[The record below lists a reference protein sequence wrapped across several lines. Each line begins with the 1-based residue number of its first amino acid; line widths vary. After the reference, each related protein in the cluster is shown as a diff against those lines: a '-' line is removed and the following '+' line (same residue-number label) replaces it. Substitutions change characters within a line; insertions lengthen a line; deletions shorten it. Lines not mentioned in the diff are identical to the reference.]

1 MLLML
6 NGKSNSAIVAEGDI
20 RRNEQPRDCVCFFC
34 SSRNKPNNWDKKC
47 FLTVL
52 QRRKDKVTI
61 TNSLN

>member
-34 SSRNKPNNWDKKC
+34 SSRNKPNNWDKNV
-47 FLTVL
+47 FL
-52 QRRKDKVTI
+52 QSFKDVKTRSQSQIV
-61 TNSLN
+61 